1 MTLPQHASGLGS
13 VLVGRWQVS
22 MISGRSI
29 SGRSARHI
37 SMKSPRILITRLSHI
52 GDCLLTIPM
61 LNAIRDHHPDA
72 FVAWAV
78 ESPTH
83 HLLKNHSG
91 INQIISIPKGW
102 LGKPASWRAI
112 RTQLKSLKFDIA
124 IDPQG
129 LTKSAMLGWM
139 SGATKRVGAKGQWGR
154 ELSPWLNNSRVRPQ
168 STHVVERSMELLA
181 AVGIEQPQIRFEL
194 PTDAAADKNIDQWLQ
209 EKSLD
214 RFAVVNPGGSWA
226 SKRWENERF
235 GSVASHLFNKHGLK
249 TVVTWAGIEELAMAE
264 EIVDLNPAGSV
275 LASRTNLPELQSL
288 LARANFFV
296 GCDTGPMHLATAVG
310 TPCVGLY
317 GTTRPEDSG
326 AFGSQNIA
334 IQKWYQSGSCKK
346 RRNASNDAMRD
357 ILASDVNT
365 ACDQMVGRL
374 AQHREAA

>member
-1 MTLPQHASGLGS
+1 
-13 VLVGRWQVS
+13 
-22 MISGRSI
+22 
-29 SGRSARHI
+29 
-37 SMKSPRILITRLSHI
+37 MKSPRILITRLSHI

-83 HLLKNHSG
+83 NLLKNHPG
-91 INQIISIPKGW
+91 IDQIVSIPKGW
-102 LGKPASWRAI
+102 LGKPRSWRAI
-112 RTQLKSLKFDIA
+112 RTELKSLDFDIA

-129 LTKSAMLGWM
+129 LTKSALLGLL
-139 SGATKRVGAKGQWGR
+139 SGAPNRVGAKGQWGR
-154 ELSPWLNNSRVRPQ
+154 ELSPWLNNRLVKPA
-168 STHVVERSMELLA
+168 STHVVERSMELLEEI
-181 AVGIEQPQIRFEL
+181 GIEEPRIRFEL
-194 PTDAAADKNIDQWLQ
+194 PSDSIADKFIDRWLID
-209 EKSLD
+209 KSVN
-214 RFAVVNPGGSWA
+214 RFAVINPGGSWA

-235 GSVASHLFNKHGLK
+235 GSVASHLLNNHGLK

-264 EIVDLNPAGSV
+264 EIVGLNPNGSV
-275 LASRTNLPELQSL
+275 LAGRTNLPELQSL
-288 LARANFFV
+288 LSRASFFV

-326 AFGSQNIA
+326 AFGPQNIA

-357 ILASDVNT
+357 ILASDVNA
-365 ACDQMVGRL
+365 ACDQMLSRL
-374 AQHREAA
+374 TQVREAA

>member
-1 MTLPQHASGLGS
+1 
-13 VLVGRWQVS
+13 
-22 MISGRSI
+22 
-29 SGRSARHI
+29 
-37 SMKSPRILITRLSHI
+37 MKSPRILITRLSHI

-61 LNAIRDHHPDA
+61 LNAIRDHYPEA

-83 HLLKNHSG
+83 HLLKNHPG
-91 INQIISIPKGW
+91 IDQIVSIPKGW

-112 RTQLKSLKFDIA
+112 RTELKAFDFDIA

-129 LTKSAMLGWM
+129 LTKSALLGWL
-139 SGATKRVGAKGQWGR
+139 SGAPNRVGAKGQWGR
-154 ELSPWLNNSRVRPQ
+154 ELSPWLNNRLVRPT
-168 STHVVERSMELLA
+168 STHVVERSMELLEEI
-181 AVGIEQPQIRFEL
+181 GIEQSLIRFEL
-194 PTDAAADKNIDQWLQ
+194 PPDVVANKFIDRWLVD
-209 EKSLD
+209 KSLD
-214 RFAVVNPGGSWA
+214 RFAVINPGGSWA

-235 GSVASHLFNKHGLK
+235 GSVASHLFNNHGLK

-264 EIVDLNPAGSV
+264 QIVELNPAGSV
-275 LASRTNLPELQSL
+275 LAGRTNLPELQSL
-288 LARANFFV
+288 LASANFFI

-326 AFGSQNIA
+326 AFGPQNIA

-357 ILASDVNT
+357 ILASDVNA
-365 ACDQMVGRL
+365 ACDQMLNRL
-374 AQHREAA
+374 GQTREAA